1 MEHIFIKNFGINSII
16 GSISLAIISY
26 FIFLR
31 NIESIAKIN
40 NIIVPILISI
50 IILIGTINILNL
62 DINQIKTNLEINN
75 NFWWWIEAIIYSS
88 YNLILVI
95 PVLINLKKFL
105 KNKKQIRRVSVISAI
120 IICVIA
126 LFTFYLLLNTNVNF
140 SKIEMPVVYVIKNK
154 FNNFNI
160 IYGIIIL
167 MAIFTT
173 AISIGIGFLNNICKN
188 KKNFPQIALIMCI
201 TSILVSRIGF
211 AKLIQTL
218 FPLFGYLGIIQ
229 IIFIAISNHK
239 KSK

>member
-1 MEHIFIKNFGINSII
+1 MEHIFIKNFGINSIV

-50 IILIGTINILNL
+50 IILIGTINMLNL
-62 DINQIKTNLEINN
+62 DINQIITNLEINN

-105 KNKKQIRRVSVISAI
+105 KNKKQIQKVSVISAI

-126 LFTFYLLLNTNVNF
+126 ILTFCLLLNSNIDF

-154 FNNFNI
+154 FNNFDI

-167 MAIFTT
+167 IAIFTT

-188 KKNFPQIALIMCI
+188 EKYFPQIALIMCI

-211 AKLIQTL
+211 AKLVQTL

-229 IIFIAISNHK
+229 IIFIARSNHK